1 MAKSIETR
9 VEWGL
14 HQPKV
19 RVLLV
24 DDHPVLR
31 KGLAQM
37 ISQDPRLVVCGEA
50 EDAPNAIR
58 AIETLQPDF
67 VIMDISLK
75 HGNGIELMKI
85 VKPHFPRLLILVL
98 SMHDEI
104 LYAERS
110 LRAGAA
116 GYVMKDESPEQLLL
130 AIRLVLA
137 GEVFLSDRMK
147 SRMLQQLANRRGKV
161 PASTLEQLTDR
172 ELEVFRLIGAGLSTR
187 RIAEELHLSMH
198 TVQAYREFIK
208 AKLNLRNS
216 TELVQHAFHW
226 THVHA
231 AA

>member
-1 MAKSIETR
+1 METKSR
-9 VEWGL
+9 WGL
-14 HQPKV
+14 RPAKV

-31 KGLAQM
+31 KGLAQLV
-37 ISQDPRLVVCGEA
+37 SQDPRLVVCGEA

-75 HGNGIELMKI
+75 HGNGIELLKT
-85 VKPHFPRLLILVL
+85 VKPHFPRLLVLVL

-110 LRAGAA
+110 LRAGAV
-116 GYVMKDESPEQLLL
+116 GYLMKDEPAEQLLL
-130 AIRLVLA
+130 AMERVLA
-137 GEVFLSDRMK
+137 GEIFLSDRMK
-147 SRMLQQLANRRGKV
+147 SRMLQQLANRNSKV
-161 PASTLEQLTDR
+161 PASTLDQLTDR
-172 ELEVFRLIGAGLSTR
+172 ELEVFRLIGAGLTTR

-226 THVHA
+226 THCHA